1 MKSNKEVRENI
12 GLFYKTLSGKISNG
26 EIVVSSIVIAYYI
39 LFSIFP
45 IIIIVGNILPLF
57 HINTAPIAEYL
68 RLVFPD
74 QVSEFIMPI
83 INSLLKSNST
93 GYISFGII
101 FAIWSF
107 SSLVNAIRIGMTVI
121 LTTLMII
128 VFTAVALVFIFGQQ
142 VLEFL
147 KPIFSFSVGEI
158 QRILNYRYP
167 VVFIIMMIAVF
178 YLNYVLP
185 NIKLKKRVIWP
196 GALTTVF
203 GWFVLSYLFS
213 FYLHNFHISWE
224 NYGIVGTFIMFMLW
238 LNLTALLLL
247 FGTCINAAI
256 VQMRVGKIPYSA
268 GRLAEYIQ
276 KSRR

>member
-1 MKSNKEVRENI
+1 
-12 GLFYKTLSGKISNG
+12 
-26 EIVVSSIVIAYYI
+26 
-39 LFSIFP
+39 
-45 IIIIVGNILPLF
+45 
-57 HINTAPIAEYL
+57 
-68 RLVFPD
+68 
-74 QVSEFIMPI
+74 
-83 INSLLKSNST
+83 
-93 GYISFGII
+93 
-101 FAIWSF
+101 
-107 SSLVNAIRIGMTVI
+107 
-121 LTTLMII
+121 
-128 VFTAVALVFIFGQQ
+128 
-142 VLEFL
+142 
-147 KPIFSFSVGEI
+147 
-158 QRILNYRYP
+158 
-167 VVFIIMMIAVF
+167 MMIAVF

>member
-1 MKSNKEVRENI
+1 MNRIYGVHQAELKQK
-12 GLFYKTLSGKISNG
+12 LL
-26 EIVVSSIVIAYYI
+26 IVVWTRSI
-39 LFSIFP
+39 
-45 IIIIVGNILPLF
+45 
-57 HINTAPIAEYL
+57 
-68 RLVFPD
+68 
-74 QVSEFIMPI
+74 
-83 INSLLKSNST
+83 
-93 GYISFGII
+93 
-101 FAIWSF
+101 
-107 SSLVNAIRIGMTVI
+107 TVI

-128 VFTAVALVFIFGQQ
+128 VFTAVALVFIFGQH